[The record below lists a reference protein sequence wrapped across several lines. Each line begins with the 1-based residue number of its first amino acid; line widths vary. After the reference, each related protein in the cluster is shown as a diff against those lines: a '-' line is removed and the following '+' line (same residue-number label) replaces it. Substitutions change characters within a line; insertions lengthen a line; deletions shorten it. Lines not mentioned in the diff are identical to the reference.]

1 MNMDLRVL
9 RYFLTVVQEEGIV
22 AAANALHMTQPT
34 LSRQL
39 KDLEQEL
46 GTQLFVRGNK
56 AQRLVLTDKGQLLRK
71 RAEDLLLLADK
82 TKQEIQQ
89 DAQLLNGTV
98 HIGGGE
104 SQGMRLIARA
114 AKQLKDKYPLVSFN
128 IFSGNAEDVKER
140 LDKGLLDFGLFI
152 EPTNLQ
158 KYAALRLPYID
169 HWGLLV
175 RRNSPLARKQS
186 LEAKELLKIPLL
198 VSYQQSVIHNF
209 QQWFKLPIEELN
221 IVSTYNLLFNAALM
235 VEEGVG
241 NAVCLDK
248 LAAVSDNS
256 KLCFIPLVPQL
267 PIHLDLAWRQYQ
279 PLSKEASA
287 FLREVEALCAEK

>member
-1 MNMDLRVL
+1 MDLRVL

-46 GTQLFVRGNK
+46 GTQLFVRGHK
-56 AQRLVLTDKGQLLRK
+56 SQKLILTDKGQLLRK

-82 TKQEIQQ
+82 TKMEIQQ
-89 DAQLLNGTV
+89 DEQFLNGTV

-104 SQGMRLIARA
+104 SEGMRFIAKA
-114 AKQLKDKYPLVSFN
+114 AKNLQRKYPMISFN

-158 KYAALRLPYID
+158 KYGTLKLPYKDI
-169 HWGLLV
+169 WGLLV
-175 RRNSPLARKQS
+175 RRDSLLA
-186 LEAKELLKIPLL
+186 LKDCIKVDDLFDVPLL
-198 VSYQQSVIHNF
+198 VSSQQMVLQSLQESF
-209 QQWFKLPIEELN
+209 ALPAEKLN
-221 IVSTYNLLFNAALM
+221 ITGKYNLIFNAALL
-235 VEEGVG
+235 VEEGLG
-241 NAVCLDK
+241 CALCLDK
-248 LAAVSDNS
+248 LVGTSENS
-256 KLCFIPLVPQL
+256 NLKFIPLTPRMEM
-267 PIHLDLAWRQYQ
+267 HLDLAWRQFQ
-279 PLSKEASA
+279 PLSREAA
-287 FLREVEALCAEK
+287 VFLQEVELLCGRKA